1 MPVCIRSLAAMALIL
16 GSATLGN
23 TGQALA
29 QPAELTSSQPDQPA
43 FSPGA
48 ASGADSLQPDPAA
61 APLAPPPA
69 ASATAGNPPET
80 LWLTPPGG
88 IQASFSP
95 AHSSQAP
102 NQSAIEATASEHGGQ
117 VTAPQTGLQVNA
129 GFGFTAPNA
138 ETGRVGVSANLLG
151 GSPSAAVPKLSGS
164 DPYAVP
170 VEPRTPDRDAGVG
183 VSYTVPTGGGTS
195 VSLSGSV
202 GVASYAPDEPMRK
215 PIGMTSLRLSF

>member
-1 MPVCIRSLAAMALIL
+1 M
-16 GSATLGN
+16 
-23 TGQALA
+23 LA
-29 QPAELTSSQPDQPA
+29 QPAEITVAAPSSPPPA
-43 FSPGA
+43 TFSPGA
-48 ASGADSLQPDPAA
+48 ASGADSLEPDPAA
-61 APLAPPPA
+61 APLAPPA
-69 ASATAGNPPET
+69 ATAENPPET
-80 LWLTPPGG
+80 LWLTPSGG
-88 IQASFSP
+88 IQASVS
-95 AHSSQAP
+95 AASAGQAP
-102 NQSAIEATASEHGGQ
+102 NRSAIEATASDHGGQ

-151 GSPSAAVPKLSGS
+151 GSSSASVPKLSGS